1 MATDLTVKPRVV
13 SRSPSSGA
21 AWLAGEASGDY
32 LASRVR
38 PSLEERMGGALQFG
52 IGGEKM
58 RAAGRVPLYSS
69 ERLAVRGYV

>member
-32 LASRVR
+32 LASLVL
-38 PSLEERMGGALQFG
+38 PTLEERMGGA
-52 IGGEKM
+52 
-58 RAAGRVPLYSS
+58 
-69 ERLAVRGYV
+69 